1 MKTSSAAQPKRPKR
15 STAAN
20 CLIVN
25 QLATPGLGSL
35 MAGRFVAG
43 TVQLALSL
51 FGFCFIMGW
60 FLQIFM
66 QLYRQMNELP
76 PQPPPYPWMG
86 QAGVIIFASA
96 WLLSWITSIS
106 VLRESRR
113 NEAAQPPPA
122 VPPKIT

>member
-1 MKTSSAAQPKRPKR
+1 
-15 STAAN
+15 
-20 CLIVN
+20 
-25 QLATPGLGSL
+25 
-35 MAGRFVAG
+35 MARRFVAG
-43 TVQLALSL
+43 TVQLALAL
-51 FGFCFIMGW
+51 LGFVFIMGW
-60 FLQIFM
+60 FLQIFL

-86 QAGVIIFASA
+86 QAGVMIFAAA

-113 NEAAQPPPA
+113 NEEAQPPPA

>member
-43 TVQLALSL
+43 TVELALSL
-51 FGFCFIMGW
+51 LGFGFVMGW
-60 FLQIFM
+60 FIQVFM
-66 QLYRQMNELP
+66 QIYRQMNELP
-76 PQPPPYPWMG
+76 LQPSPYPWLG
-86 QAGVIIFASA
+86 KVGLIIFAAA

-113 NEAAQPPPA
+113 NEAAQPPAA

>member
-43 TVQLALSL
+43 TVELTLSL
-51 FGFCFIMGW
+51 LGFGFVMGW
-60 FLQIFM
+60 FFQIFM
-66 QLYRQMNELP
+66 QYYRQMNELP

-86 QAGVIIFASA
+86 KAGVIIFAAA
-96 WLLSWITSIS
+96 WLLSWITSLS

>member
-35 MAGRFVAG
+35 MAGRLVAG
-43 TVQLALSL
+43 TVELALSL
-51 FGFCFIMGW
+51 VGFGCVMGW
-60 FLQIFM
+60 FFEVFV
-66 QLYRQMNELP
+66 QLYRQINELP
-76 PQPPPYPWMG
+76 PEPPRYPWLG
-86 QAGVIIFASA
+86 KVGLIIFGAA

-106 VLRESRR
+106 VVREASR
-113 NEAAQPPPA
+113 NQKDEPPPA